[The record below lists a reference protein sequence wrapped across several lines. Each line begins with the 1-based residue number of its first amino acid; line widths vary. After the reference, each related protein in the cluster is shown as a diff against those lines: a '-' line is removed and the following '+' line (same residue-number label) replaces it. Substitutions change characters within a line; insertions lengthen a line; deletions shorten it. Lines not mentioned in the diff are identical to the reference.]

1 MMVKKGEVYYADLSP
16 NIGSEQG
23 GVRPVIIIQN
33 DVGNFYSPTTIV
45 ALVTSR
51 FKKKMIPTHI
61 RVKAACLPK
70 KSIVMLEQIR
80 TIDKSRLTEKVGEVN
95 KTTLEKI
102 NKGLCISL
110 DCQKWR
116 D

>member
-45 ALVTSR
+45 APVTSR

-61 RVKAACLPK
+61 RVKSDCRPK

-80 TIDKSRLTEKVGEVN
+80 TYDKSRLTEKVGEVN

>member
-1 MMVKKGEVYYADLSP
+1 MIVKKGEIYYADLSL

-33 DVGNFYSPTTIV
+33 DIGNFYSPTTIV
-45 ALVTSR
+45 APITSR
-51 FKKKMIPTHI
+51 FKKNMMPTHI
-61 RVKAACLPK
+61 RIKSDCLPK

-95 KTTLEKI
+95 KTTLAKI
-102 NKGLCISL
+102 NRGLCISL
-110 DCQKWR
+110 DCQKGR